1 MRVMIDGD
9 ILRYELGAVSQSVE
23 EVFGVK
29 AYKPWP
35 EHKVLDLVESR
46 IETIVRKTDAESYE
60 VFLSGSSNYRYDIAK
75 TDPYKGQRK
84 GEKPYHW
91 ETVGKILREHF
102 DAYTIHGAE
111 ADDALSVYA
120 RLAPEVTVIAS
131 RDKDLRIVPCW
142 HYAWQSGASQP
153 EVEPYLVEE
162 LGSLRIERY
171 GSGGI
176 KLKGD
181 GLKFFYGQVL
191 VGDSIDNYKGCP
203 RVGPARAFEVLSNC
217 TNEVQLWEATY
228 WEYAKKL
235 GPEEGLNR
243 LIENAQLA
251 WLLEDADIEEKDH
264 DIHISPKRL
273 WQPPS
278 SVPSDF

>member
-9 ILRYELGAVSQSVE
+9 ILRYELGAVAQSVE

-29 AYKPWP
+29 AYKPW
-35 EHKVLDLVESR
+35 KESR
-46 IETIVRKTDAESYE
+46 VVELIENRIESIVRKTDAESFE
-60 VFLSGSSNYRYDIAK
+60 VFLSGGSNYRYDIAK

-91 ETVGKILREHF
+91 ETVGEILKRDF
-102 DAYTIHGAE
+102 DAYTVHGAE

-120 RLAPEVTVIAS
+120 RLDPEVTVIAS

-142 HYAWQSGASQP
+142 HYSWQSGESQP
-153 EVEPYLVEE
+153 EVELHRVDE
-162 LGSLRIERY
+162 LGSIWTERY
-171 GSGGI
+171 NTGGI
-176 KLKGD
+176 KLKGS

-203 RVGPARAFEVLSNC
+203 RVGPARAFEVLSEC
-217 TNEVQLWEATY
+217 TDEIQLWEATY

-235 GPEEGLNR
+235 GPEEGLTR

-264 DIHISPKRL
+264 DLYISPKRL
-273 WQPPS
+273 WLPPS
-278 SVPSDF
+278 SVPTGF